1 MISGSVV
8 FYKIATTCLII
19 LVGYIVTRMQL
30 IPEKSVPV
38 LSKYTL
44 WVAFPAYMVYSLPAS
59 ISLATLHLYWFF
71 PLVGFVLVL
80 LSDLTA
86 YAAARLLA
94 GPQDRATVRI
104 LAGIPNWVFMALA
117 VCEPIFREE
126 GVRVVLLFNI
136 GITPYL
142 WTIGMSSFRP
152 GEGFYRLA
160 RSLFV
165 NMQSIAV
172 AIGIVLALTC
182 PFLRGLE
189 RLPAVE
195 LARLPL
201 ALGLLTPVWETV
213 YLLGLTALPLSI
225 FQIGVMLGGLH
236 GDATQPAD
244 PAAKSD
250 FLWLAILAFLRLLAI
265 PCLLMFAL
273 ALALKCGLPFSGN
286 EFTIAVIIMAMPPA
300 VAAMAVADVY
310 HGNTR
315 LTAKSLLW
323 LSMAA
328 LATAPMV
335 VWAAETLHGR
345 LFPGM

>member
-19 LVGYIVTRMQL
+19 LVGYIVSRMQL
-30 IPEKSVPV
+30 IPEKSVTV

-44 WVAFPAYMVYSLPAS
+44 WVAFPAYMIYSLPAS

-71 PLVGFVLVL
+71 PLVGLALVF
-80 LSDLTA
+80 LSDLSA

-94 GPQDRATVRI
+94 SPGDRATVRF

-152 GEGFYRLA
+152 GEGFCRLA
-160 RSLFV
+160 RNLFV
-165 NMQSIAV
+165 NAQSIAV
-172 AIGIVLALTC
+172 AMGIVLALTC
-182 PFLRGLE
+182 PFLQGME
-189 RLPAVE
+189 RLPAAE
-195 LARLPL
+195 LASLPL
-201 ALGLLTPVWETV
+201 GLGLVTPVWETV

-225 FQIGVMLGGLH
+225 FQIGVMLGGLRGGKREDRDPGER
-236 GDATQPAD
+236 GDYA
-244 PAAKSD
+244 
-250 FLWLAILAFLRLLAI
+250 WLAILAFLRLLAI
-265 PCLLMFAL
+265 PCLLMLVL
-273 ALALKCGLPFSGN
+273 ALAMRWGLPFNGN
-286 EFTIAVIIMAMPPA
+286 EFVIAVIIMAMPPA
-300 VAAMAVADVY
+300 VAAMAVTEVY
-310 HGNTR
+310 RGNVR

-323 LSMAA
+323 LSVAA
-328 LATAPMV
+328 LATAPLA
-335 VWAAETLHGR
+335 VWAAQGVYGWLY
-345 LFPGM
+345 